1 MMTDK
6 DRREEDLINLTRK
19 GAPDVATRVLYTLTD
34 DRKIA
39 RAIARLVTLLHEKG
53 NLSGVEIDDML
64 LEAAGR
70 PAF

>member
-1 MMTDK
+1 
-6 DRREEDLINLTRK
+6 
-19 GAPDVATRVLYTLTD
+19 VATRVLYTLTD